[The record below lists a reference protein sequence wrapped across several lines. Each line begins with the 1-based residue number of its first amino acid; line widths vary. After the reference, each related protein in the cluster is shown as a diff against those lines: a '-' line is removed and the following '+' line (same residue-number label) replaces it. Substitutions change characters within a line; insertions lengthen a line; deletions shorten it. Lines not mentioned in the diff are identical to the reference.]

1 MFLTFGS
8 IIFAYSVKN
17 KTKIIIKFIE
27 TGLQEDEVLFYGH
40 KVYIPENTV
49 LKIERSKDGQQT
61 TFRNERRNR

>member
-1 MFLTFGS
+1 MLRKIKWLWKRFWG
-8 IIFAYSVKN
+8 
-17 KTKIIIKFIE
+17 TKIIIKFIE